1 MKLLD
6 WLHQEPF
13 TLSLSSGFFGFFAH
27 TGLLTA
33 LEEENL
39 VPKRITGSS
48 SGALA
53 GACWAAGMDSIQL
66 RASFFELKKQDF
78 WDFDWQGAWKMG
90 LLKGNKF
97 RQKLTDIL
105 PVKSFAECRIPLT
118 VSAYDLRT
126 KNTICFDQGGLVEAV
141 YASCALPFLFQPI
154 TIEPYKLLD
163 GGIKD
168 RPALAS
174 IVEQERVFYHHI
186 ASRSWWRKK
195 GSKALET
202 PVKNNLS
209 TLAIHDL
216 PRSGPNNLEA
226 GKEAYQRAYF
236 AAKRALN
243 MELQNAKLVVAA

>member
-1 MKLLD
+1 MKLLE

-39 VPKRITGSS
+39 LPKRITGSS

-53 GACWAAGMDSIQL
+53 GSCWAAGIDSIQL
-66 RASFFELKKQDF
+66 RETLFELRKQDF
-78 WDFDWQGAWKMG
+78 WDFDFQCAWKMG
-90 LLKGNKF
+90 LLKGEKF
-97 RQKLTDIL
+97 RQKLIDIL
-105 PVKSFAECRIPLT
+105 PVTSFEECRIPLT
-118 VSAYDLRT
+118 LSAYDLRS
-126 KNTICFDQGGLVEAV
+126 KNTICFDKGSLVDAI

-154 TIEPYKLLD
+154 VIEPYKLLD

-174 IVEQERVFYHHI
+174 TVEQERIFYHHI
-186 ASRSWWRKK
+186 ASRSAWRKK
-195 GSKALET
+195 DSKALEIPT
-202 PVKNNLS
+202 RDNLS
-209 TLAIHDL
+209 ALAIHDL

-236 AAKRALN
+236 AAKRAFN
-243 MELQNAKLVVAA
+243 MELRNGKVVVAG